1 MENKPFER
9 IQRSFNYTP
18 ASIFTNQWSNLAF
31 GVGMIVI
38 PALFPFGLRI
48 RHLRILSPAVFST
61 ILIVGGVLLL
71 FFTWRSMRN
80 ARALKAA
87 GGKITVDGTRV
98 TYPEVEKGKIEY
110 RSFLTTDIEY
120 VKDDEEEHQC
130 KVKTPDNYIIF
141 ETRYFDSEEEF
152 EAFRDNKLYK
162 HTDMITRLMKI
173 AVAIVVAALSLTA
186 CGSGETFP
194 MASEEGLSK
203 IRELVAEHVDTS
215 KYKIYEVEWREDN
228 RDRQLENILTSI
240 DVYYIDADNNNYHL
254 AFQLT
259 NGKFTTD
266 GPEQNDRQTNSYACS
281 TPLDLAA
288 IDFDYLQKIGEKAD
302 ALVMSDEEGKK
313 LTLKSA
319 GMFRF
324 RVWPVSLSN
333 VDRWNRSEEYR
344 AESKQMQ
351 VQFELNYVDESESP
365 EYQGRFTVTNYYTVA
380 FTADAAGEVAIDD

>member
-1 MENKPFER
+1 
-9 IQRSFNYTP
+9 
-18 ASIFTNQWSNLAF
+18 
-31 GVGMIVI
+31 
-38 PALFPFGLRI
+38 
-48 RHLRILSPAVFST
+48 
-61 ILIVGGVLLL
+61 
-71 FFTWRSMRN
+71 
-80 ARALKAA
+80 
-87 GGKITVDGTRV
+87 
-98 TYPEVEKGKIEY
+98 
-110 RSFLTTDIEY
+110 
-120 VKDDEEEHQC
+120 
-130 KVKTPDNYIIF
+130 
-141 ETRYFDSEEEF
+141 
-152 EAFRDNKLYK
+152 
-162 HTDMITRLMKI
+162 MITRLMKI
-173 AVAIVVAALSLTA
+173 AVAAAVAAFMLTA

-281 TPLDLAA
+281 TPLNLDA
-288 IDFDYLQKIGEKAD
+288 IDFDYIQKIGEAAD
-302 ALVMSDEEGKK
+302 ALVMSDEEGKN

-344 AESKQMQ
+344 EESQQLQ

>member
-1 MENKPFER
+1 MGGVRSLPF
-9 IQRSFNYTP
+9 
-18 ASIFTNQWSNLAF
+18 AF
-31 GVGMIVI
+31 GIKNNKQKTYGYDDQTDENCRGDCCRRLD
-38 PALFPFGLRI
+38 AYGLRLG
-48 RHLRILSPAVFST
+48 RNLPDGLRRGT
-61 ILIVGGVLLL
+61 CQ
-71 FFTWRSMRN
+71 N
-80 ARALKAA
+80 Q
-87 GGKITVDGTRV
+87 GTRC
-98 TYPEVEKGKIEY
+98 G
-110 RSFLTTDIEY
+110 
-120 VKDDEEEHQC
+120 
-130 KVKTPDNYIIF
+130 
-141 ETRYFDSEEEF
+141 
-152 EAFRDNKLYK
+152 
-162 HTDMITRLMKI
+162 
-173 AVAIVVAALSLTA
+173 A
-186 CGSGETFP
+186 CGHFEIQDLRG
-194 MASEEGLSK
+194 
-203 IRELVAEHVDTS
+203 
-215 KYKIYEVEWREDN
+215 
-228 RDRQLENILTSI
+228 ENILTYI

-259 NGKFTTD
+259 NGKFETD

-288 IDFDYLQKIGEKAD
+288 IDFDYLQKIGEAAD

-344 AESKQMQ
+344 AESQQMQ

>member
-1 MENKPFER
+1 
-9 IQRSFNYTP
+9 
-18 ASIFTNQWSNLAF
+18 
-31 GVGMIVI
+31 
-38 PALFPFGLRI
+38 
-48 RHLRILSPAVFST
+48 
-61 ILIVGGVLLL
+61 
-71 FFTWRSMRN
+71 
-80 ARALKAA
+80 
-87 GGKITVDGTRV
+87 
-98 TYPEVEKGKIEY
+98 
-110 RSFLTTDIEY
+110 
-120 VKDDEEEHQC
+120 
-130 KVKTPDNYIIF
+130 
-141 ETRYFDSEEEF
+141 
-152 EAFRDNKLYK
+152 
-162 HTDMITRLMKI
+162 MITRLMKI
-173 AVAIVVAALSLTA
+173 AVAAAVAAFMLTA

-194 MASEEGLSK
+194 MASDEGLSK
-203 IRELVAEHVDTS
+203 IKELVTEHVDTS
-215 KYKIYEVEWREDN
+215 KYKIYTVEWREDN
-228 RDRQLENILTSI
+228 GDRQLENILTYI

-302 ALVMSDEEGKK
+302 ALVMADEEGKT

-344 AESKQMQ
+344 AESQQLQ

>member
-1 MENKPFER
+1 
-9 IQRSFNYTP
+9 
-18 ASIFTNQWSNLAF
+18 
-31 GVGMIVI
+31 
-38 PALFPFGLRI
+38 
-48 RHLRILSPAVFST
+48 
-61 ILIVGGVLLL
+61 
-71 FFTWRSMRN
+71 
-80 ARALKAA
+80 
-87 GGKITVDGTRV
+87 
-98 TYPEVEKGKIEY
+98 
-110 RSFLTTDIEY
+110 
-120 VKDDEEEHQC
+120 
-130 KVKTPDNYIIF
+130 
-141 ETRYFDSEEEF
+141 
-152 EAFRDNKLYK
+152 
-162 HTDMITRLMKI
+162 MITRLMKI
-173 AVAIVVAALSLTA
+173 AVAAAVAAFMLTA

-194 MASEEGLSK
+194 MASDEGLSK
-203 IRELVAEHVDTS
+203 IKELVTEHVDTS
-215 KYKIYEVEWREDN
+215 KYKIYTVEWREDN
-228 RDRQLENILTSI
+228 GDRQLENILTYI

-266 GPEQNDRQTNSYACS
+266 GPEQNDHQINSYACS

-344 AESKQMQ
+344 AESQQMQ
-351 VQFELNYVDESESP
+351 VQFELNYVDENESP

>member
-1 MENKPFER
+1 
-9 IQRSFNYTP
+9 
-18 ASIFTNQWSNLAF
+18 
-31 GVGMIVI
+31 
-38 PALFPFGLRI
+38 
-48 RHLRILSPAVFST
+48 
-61 ILIVGGVLLL
+61 
-71 FFTWRSMRN
+71 
-80 ARALKAA
+80 
-87 GGKITVDGTRV
+87 
-98 TYPEVEKGKIEY
+98 
-110 RSFLTTDIEY
+110 
-120 VKDDEEEHQC
+120 
-130 KVKTPDNYIIF
+130 
-141 ETRYFDSEEEF
+141 
-152 EAFRDNKLYK
+152 
-162 HTDMITRLMKI
+162 MITRLMKI

-254 AFQLT
+254 AFQLSG
-259 NGKFTTD
+259 GKFTTD
-266 GPEQNDRQTNSYACS
+266 GPELSDRRTNSYACS

-288 IDFDYLQKIGEKAD
+288 IDFDYIQGIGNKAD
-302 ALVMSDEEGKK
+302 ALVMADEEGKN

-333 VDRWNRSEEYR
+333 VDRWNRSEEFR
-344 AESKQMQ
+344 AESQQLQ

>member
-1 MENKPFER
+1 
-9 IQRSFNYTP
+9 
-18 ASIFTNQWSNLAF
+18 
-31 GVGMIVI
+31 
-38 PALFPFGLRI
+38 
-48 RHLRILSPAVFST
+48 
-61 ILIVGGVLLL
+61 
-71 FFTWRSMRN
+71 
-80 ARALKAA
+80 
-87 GGKITVDGTRV
+87 
-98 TYPEVEKGKIEY
+98 
-110 RSFLTTDIEY
+110 
-120 VKDDEEEHQC
+120 
-130 KVKTPDNYIIF
+130 
-141 ETRYFDSEEEF
+141 
-152 EAFRDNKLYK
+152 
-162 HTDMITRLMKI
+162 MITRLMKI
-173 AVAIVVAALSLTA
+173 AVAAAVAAFMLTA

-194 MASEEGLSK
+194 MASAEGLAK

-228 RDRQLENILTSI
+228 RDRQLENILTYI

-259 NGKFTTD
+259 NGKFETD

-281 TPLDLAA
+281 TPLSLDA
-288 IDFDYLQKIGEKAD
+288 IDFDYIQKIGEKAD
-302 ALVMSDEEGKK
+302 ALVMADEEGKK

-333 VDRWNRSEEYR
+333 VDRWKRSEEFR
-344 AESKQMQ
+344 EESQQLQ

>member
-1 MENKPFER
+1 
-9 IQRSFNYTP
+9 
-18 ASIFTNQWSNLAF
+18 
-31 GVGMIVI
+31 
-38 PALFPFGLRI
+38 
-48 RHLRILSPAVFST
+48 
-61 ILIVGGVLLL
+61 
-71 FFTWRSMRN
+71 
-80 ARALKAA
+80 
-87 GGKITVDGTRV
+87 
-98 TYPEVEKGKIEY
+98 
-110 RSFLTTDIEY
+110 
-120 VKDDEEEHQC
+120 
-130 KVKTPDNYIIF
+130 
-141 ETRYFDSEEEF
+141 
-152 EAFRDNKLYK
+152 
-162 HTDMITRLMKI
+162 MITRLMKI
-173 AVAIVVAALSLTA
+173 AVAAAVAAFMLTA

-194 MASEEGLSK
+194 MASDEGLSK
-203 IRELVAEHVDTS
+203 IKELVTEHVDTS
-215 KYKIYEVEWREDN
+215 KYKIYTVEWREDN
-228 RDRQLENILTSI
+228 GDRQLENILTYI
-240 DVYYIDADNNNYHL
+240 DVYYIDADNNNL

-302 ALVMSDEEGKK
+302 ALVMADEEGKN

-344 AESKQMQ
+344 AESQQLQ

>member
-1 MENKPFER
+1 
-9 IQRSFNYTP
+9 
-18 ASIFTNQWSNLAF
+18 
-31 GVGMIVI
+31 
-38 PALFPFGLRI
+38 
-48 RHLRILSPAVFST
+48 
-61 ILIVGGVLLL
+61 
-71 FFTWRSMRN
+71 
-80 ARALKAA
+80 
-87 GGKITVDGTRV
+87 
-98 TYPEVEKGKIEY
+98 
-110 RSFLTTDIEY
+110 
-120 VKDDEEEHQC
+120 
-130 KVKTPDNYIIF
+130 
-141 ETRYFDSEEEF
+141 
-152 EAFRDNKLYK
+152 
-162 HTDMITRLMKI
+162 MITRLMKI
-173 AVAIVVAALSLTA
+173 AVAIVVAALTLTA

-194 MASEEGLSK
+194 MASAEGLAK

-228 RDRQLENILTSI
+228 RDRQLENILTYI

-259 NGKFTTD
+259 NGKFETD

-344 AESKQMQ
+344 AESQQMQ